1 LVNLQVALC
10 LLLEIHGNPG
20 NQNKRYE
27 KHRSYSPAFSSL
39 TKRKFH
45 ASHPEEAARDDAAS
59 IQFEKNFREGRQYR
73 KREAAASITP
83 IPRKA
88 DAVSPAELP
97 VNQRIHSPAT
107 MTCLVIVPC
116 VIFEIVARLSTSGVR
131 SDFSELQ
138 FCAALFLGIVLAI
151 TFSMHC
157 LVPTMMD
164 RANQLAGLKN
174 ASAHYIFRHA
184 RPGVAAR
191 DLQGGRWTKDWCGG
205 DQQWRTRLSGRE
217 WTDRRRSG

>member
-1 LVNLQVALC
+1 MKLQVALC
-10 LLLEIHGNPG
+10 LLLEIRGNPG

-27 KHRSYSPAFSSL
+27 NHRSYSPAFSSL
-39 TKRKFH
+39 TKREFH
-45 ASHPEEAARDDAAS
+45 ASHPEEAARDNAAS
-59 IQFEKNFREGRQYR
+59 IQFEKNFREGRQFL
-73 KREAAASITP
+73 KREAATSITP

-97 VNQRIHSPAT
+97 VNQRVHSLAT
-107 MTCLVIVPC
+107 MTCLVIMLC
-116 VIFEIVARLSTSGVR
+116 VIFEFAARLSASGAR
-131 SDFSELQ
+131 HDFSELQ
-138 FCAALFLGIVLAI
+138 FCVASFLGIVLAI

-157 LVPTMMD
+157 LVPAMKD
-164 RANQLAGLKN
+164 RANQSAGLKN
-174 ASAHYIFRHA
+174 ASAHHIFRHA

-205 DQQWRTRLSGRE
+205 DQQWRTRLSGRG